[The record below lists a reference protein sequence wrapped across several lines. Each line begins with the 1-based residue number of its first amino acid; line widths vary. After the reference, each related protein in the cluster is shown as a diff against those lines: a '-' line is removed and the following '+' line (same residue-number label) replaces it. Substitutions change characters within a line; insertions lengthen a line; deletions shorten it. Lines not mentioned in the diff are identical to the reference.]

1 MKYKMSM
8 KQNKFEKRLSKVP
21 QRIWALI
28 TKIDELKGRWVGGT
42 GLSPQILGRLKRSV
56 LMTSSGA
63 STRIEGARLSDED
76 VEKLMSGMTLKSF
89 ADRDK
94 QEVRGYYELLQ
105 NIFDSWK
112 SLRVSENAIKS
123 FHNELLKYVGKDAR
137 HKGEYKK
144 NENNVVMTD
153 ERGNV
158 VGVVFETT
166 RAYLT
171 PKEMQE
177 LVEWTLQ
184 SFKDKKY
191 HSLLIISNFII
202 EFLKIHPFQDGNGRL
217 SRVLTNFLLLKEGY
231 AYIPYVS
238 HEKLIE
244 DNKAEYY
251 GALRRSQK
259 TFDGKSDDI
268 SIWLEFFLAVLLK
281 QAQNAQELLSDQN
294 IEKIL
299 SQKQL
304 AVWQYIESFHEV
316 TPGDIAKQTGV
327 ARPTVNQ
334 ALEKL
339 LQLKRIERIGLG
351 RSTRYRKV

>member
-1 MKYKMSM
+1 MRK
-8 KQNKFEKRLSKVP
+8 NKFEKRLLSVP
-21 QRIWALI
+21 QKVWSLI
-28 TKIDELKGRWVGGT
+28 AKIDELKGRWVGGT

-56 LMTSSGA
+56 LMTSAGA
-63 STRIEGARLSDED
+63 STRIEGAHLSDED
-76 VEKLMSGMTLKSF
+76 VEKLMSGMVLKNF

-94 QEVRGYYELLQ
+94 QEVRGYYELLR

-112 SLRVSENAIKS
+112 SLRFSENAIKS
-123 FHNELLKYVGKDAR
+123 FHNELLKYVAKDTR

-144 NENNVVMTD
+144 SENTVVMTD
-153 ERGNV
+153 EKGAV

-166 RAYLT
+166 RAYLV

-177 LVEWTLQ
+177 LVEWTTQ
-184 SFKDKKY
+184 AFKENKY
-191 HSLLIISNFII
+191 HPLLIISNFII

-231 AYIPYVS
+231 AYTSYVS

-244 DNKAEYY
+244 DNKVEYY
-251 GALRRSQK
+251 VALRRSQK
-259 TFDGKSDDI
+259 TFGKKRDDI
-268 SIWLEFFLAVLLK
+268 SAWLDFFLTVLLK

-294 IEKIL
+294 VEKIL
-299 SQKQL
+299 SSKQL
-304 AVWQYIESFHEV
+304 AVWQYIDSLNEV
-316 TPGDIAKQTGV
+316 TPGDIAKQTNIP
-327 ARPTVNQ
+327 RPTVNQ

-351 RSTRYRKV
+351 RSTRYRKI

>member
-1 MKYKMSM
+1 MTK
-8 KQNKFEKRLSKVP
+8 NKFEKRLAMVSQKT
-21 QRIWALI
+21 WALI
-28 TKIDELKGRWVGGT
+28 AKIDELKGRWVGGT

-76 VEKLMSGMTLKSF
+76 VEKLMGGMSLNSF

-105 NIFDSWK
+105 NVFDAWK
-112 SLRVSENAIKS
+112 SLRFSENTMKS
-123 FHNELLKYVGKDAR
+123 LHNELLKYVEKDAR

-144 NENNVVMTD
+144 GENNVVMTD
-153 ERGNV
+153 ADGNV
-158 VGVVFETT
+158 VSVVFETT
-166 RAYLT
+166 RAYLA

-177 LVEWTLQ
+177 LTEWTAQ
-184 SFKDKKY
+184 AFKEKKY
-191 HSLLIISNFII
+191 HPLLIISNFII

-231 AYIPYVS
+231 AYTPYVS

-244 DNKAEYY
+244 DNKSEYY
-251 GALRRSQK
+251 LALRRSQK
-259 TFDGKSDDI
+259 TFNGKGDDI
-268 SIWLEFFLAVLLK
+268 TAWLDFFLVVLLR
-281 QAQNAQELLSDQN
+281 QAENARDLLSDQN

-299 SQKQL
+299 SLKQL
-304 AVWQYIESFHEV
+304 AVWRYIESLDEV
-316 TPGDIAKQTGV
+316 APGDIAKQTDI